1 MVSQQFESGAVIAVV
16 GVDIGVERAGVD
28 EEGYGVTSAAR
39 ISSMRSET
47 SSRPLRPAAA
57 ARNRRGGPPTWRS
70 MASRVTSEMVMLRRA
85 ASWRSRRSRSSGS
98 ITVVRRIYASISTAI
113 DCMVASVAH
122 RYNAILLASDADLR
136 RVAEAIGVP
145 LDSEHS

>member
-1 MVSQQFESGAVIAVV
+1 MVSQQFECGAVIAVV
-16 GVDIGVERAGVD
+16 GVDVGVERAGVD

-39 ISSMRSET
+39 ISSMRSEM
-47 SSRPLRPAAA
+47 SSRPLRPAA

-98 ITVVRRIYASISTAI
+98 ITVVRRIYVSISTAI